1 MTFAN
6 CHEDFNNRFFEII
19 QKITT
24 ETERLQIIIASY
36 GQKKST
42 SHKKMF
48 SQRHKKLARLK
59 RQKKAQ
65 RRILHYL
72 RQLSWQ

>member
-1 MTFAN
+1 MVFAN
-6 CHEDFNNRFFEII
+6 YDENFNNRFFEII

-24 ETERLQIIIASY
+24 ETERLQIVIANY

-42 SHKKMF
+42 SHKKML
-48 SQRHKKLARLK
+48 SKRHKKLARLK

-72 RQLSWQ
+72 KQLSWR